1 MPKTE
6 NCSRDAKVHG
16 TAQLVYKDK
25 KIDLEVVEGT
35 EGELGINICQLRNQT
50 GMITL
55 DPGFANTGSTVS
67 TITFIDGEKGI
78 LRHRGI
84 PIEELAEKS
93 RFVEVAYLI
102 LFGKLPTAAELEKF
116 SGLLAKHAALHS
128 NLEHLFAG
136 FPNDAPPMAI
146 LSAMLNAVACYHTE
160 FLDIVLDEEG
170 FMEATARIMSKVRT
184 IAAYTY
190 RKARGKPFIYPN
202 HKLRY
207 CANFLHMMFSEPYHE
222 YEVLPEIEKALNLFF
237 ILHADHEQNCS
248 TSTVRMVGSSRANL
262 FSSVSAGVCALWGPL
277 HGGANKAVIEM
288 LESIHSQGKTAEEYL
303 EMSKDKTKGIKL
315 MGFGHRVYKN
325 FDPRAKILKTQVDKV
340 LKLLNLDDHLL
351 NIAKELEEK
360 ALSDDYFVSRKLY
373 PNVDFYSG
381 ILLRAIGIPIDMF
394 TVMFAIG
401 RMPGWIANWKELLDH
416 NQRISRPRQIYNGP
430 TARSYVPMSERE

>member
-6 NCSRDAKVHG
+6 NCSRDAKIQG
-16 TAQLVYKDK
+16 TAQLVYKDIK
-25 KIDLEVVEGT
+25 VDLDVVEGT
-35 EGELGINICQLRNQT
+35 EGELGIDICQLRKNT

-55 DPGFANTGSTVS
+55 DPGYANTGSTIS

-93 RFVEVAYLI
+93 RFIEVSYLI
-102 LFGKLPTAAELEKF
+102 LFGKLPTKAELDKF
-116 SGLLAKHAALHS
+116 SALLAEHAALHS
-128 NLEHLFAG
+128 NLEHHFSG

-146 LSAMLNAVACYHTE
+146 LSAMLNAVSCYHKE

-190 RKARGKPFIYPN
+190 RKARGKPFIHPN
-202 HKLRY
+202 PSLRY
-207 CANFLHMMFSEPYHE
+207 CANFLHMMFSEPYKE
-222 YEVLPEIEKALNLFF
+222 YELLPEIEKALNLFF

-277 HGGANKAVIEM
+277 HGGANKMVIEM
-288 LESIHSQGKTAEEYL
+288 LESIHSQGKTAQEYL
-303 EMSKDKTKGIKL
+303 EMAKDKTKGIKL

-325 FDPRAKILKTQVDKV
+325 FDPRAKIIKKQVDKV
-340 LKLLNLDDHLL
+340 LKVLNLDDHLL
-351 NIAKELEEK
+351 HIAMELEEQ
-360 ALSDDYFVSRKLY
+360 ALADDYFVSRKLY

-381 ILLRAIGIPIDMF
+381 ILLRAIGIPLDMF

-430 TARSYVPMSERE
+430 TLRSYVPIEERE